1 MLIKLKF
8 IVLAIFLSW
17 GLTNS
22 VNAQLST
29 ASPAAEMNPS
39 KKTKKY
45 QCRLISRAEAIK
57 QAKRKTKGKVV
68 GVQLSERGSRSIY
81 KVRML
86 VEQKRVKTISIN
98 ACK

>member
-1 MLIKLKF
+1 MLVIL
-8 IVLAIFLSW
+8 LSW
-17 GLTNS
+17 GAPS
-22 VNAQLST
+22 SIEAQASINNPLIE
-29 ASPAAEMNPS
+29 ASPNKEA
-39 KKTKKY
+39 KKY

-57 QAKRKTKGKVV
+57 QAKRKIKGKVV

>member
-1 MLIKLKF
+1 MLKKSKF
-8 IVLAIFLSW
+8 IILAILFALGLS
-17 GLTNS
+17 NVVYAQVS
-22 VNAQLST
+22 VKKDSVELKAD
-29 ASPAAEMNPS
+29 

-45 QCRLISRAEAIK
+45 QCSLISRAEAIN

-68 GVQLSERGSRSIY
+68 GVQLSERGNRSIY

>member
-1 MLIKLKF
+1 MLTKFKLIF
-8 IVLAIFLSW
+8 LAIFLSW
-17 GLTNS
+17 SLSSS
-22 VNAQLST
+22 VNSQVSVK
-29 ASPAAEMNPS
+29 SPSVEVKTG
-39 KKTKKY
+39 KKNKKY

>member
-1 MLIKLKF
+1 ML
-8 IVLAIFLSW
+8 
-17 GLTNS
+17 LTWSFPNWAFTD
-22 VNAQLST
+22 VNGKQQLVESKT
-29 ASPAAEMNPS
+29 G

-45 QCRLISRAEAIK
+45 QCSLISRGEAIK
-57 QAKRKTKGKVV
+57 QAKRKAKGKVV